1 MYKARAVFSS
11 LTPLAPRVCG
21 GERFASWLVRYS
33 PTVRTPQSIATV
45 EPTRKFASKVAT
57 EPFLNGSSSSYVEE
71 MYNAWLQDPSSVHVV
86 CNNSIN
92 IFCFIKYFINKVI

>member
-21 GERFASWLVRYS
+21 GERFASWLVRS
-33 PTVRTPQSIATV
+33 NPTIRTSKVIVGV
-45 EPTRKFASKVAT
+45 EPARRFASKVAT

-86 CNNSIN
+86 C
-92 IFCFIKYFINKVI
+92 